1 MSEPIRDAEAL
12 LSDTE
17 NYLDITWS
25 DEGTDKKVT
34 GILARGIA
42 YLDHVAGLELDY
54 AEGTA
59 ARQLLFD
66 YVRYVRSDAFQ
77 DYAVDYGPELLSL
90 HITGEVT
97 QNGNTST
104 Q

>member
-1 MSEPIRDAEAL
+1 VSEPIRDPKAL
-12 LSDTE
+12 LEDAL

-34 GILARGIA
+34 GILNRGIA
-42 YLDHVAGLELDY
+42 YLDHIAGLELDY

-66 YVRYVRSDAFQ
+66 YVRYVRSDAFN
-77 DYAVDYGPELLSL
+77 DFAADYGPELLSL
-90 HITGEVT
+90 HMSGEVAQNEDTGT
-97 QNGNTST
+97 Q
-104 Q
+104 

>member
-1 MSEPIRDAEAL
+1 MSESIRDAKEL
-12 LSDTE
+12 LEDAE

-34 GILARGIA
+34 GILTRGIA

-54 AEGTA
+54 AEGNA

-66 YVRYVRSDAFQ
+66 YVRYVRSDAFH

-90 HITGEVT
+90 HISGEVT
-97 QNGNTST
+97 QNGNTSA